1 MVIVLLDI
9 YIKWTA
15 AGVVVSAFTDAVSY
29 HFPTKSWI
37 FNFNSIAGHTG
48 ANNTGDI
55 SNMITDI
62 NGDLLYYRFQS
73 DTQTYN
79 GMKKWNN
86 ASLVTGEFKRYTF
99 TTKDFTFGDIANR
112 KKIYKIYVTYK
123 TTDGSD
129 SKILV
134 YAGTNGG
141 SQAAAF
147 SASASKFAGT
157 STACYSAS
165 NGLLDTGGDWKI
177 AELRFTT
184 SSTFNNI
191 YSFQLQFL
199 GSTTT
204 DSGFEINDISF
215 VFKTKRVK

>member
-1 MVIVLLDI
+1 MF
-9 YIKWTA
+9 
-15 AGVVVSAFTDAVSY
+15 S
-29 HFPTKSWI
+29 
-37 FNFNSIAGHTG
+37 FNSLAGHTA
-48 ANNTGDI
+48 ANDTGEI
-55 SNMITDI
+55 SNMITDV

-73 DTQTYN
+73 NTQTYN
-79 GMKKWNN
+79 AIKKWDNT
-86 ASLVTGEFKRYTF
+86 SLVTGSFKKYTF
-99 TTKDFTFGDIANR
+99 TTKDFTFGDIINR

-123 TTDGSD
+123 TTDGSN

-141 SQAAAF
+141 SQAVAF

-177 AELRFTT
+177 AELKFTT
-184 SSTFNNI
+184 PSTFNNI

-204 DSGFEINDISF
+204 DSGFEINDISI
-215 VFKTKRVK
+215 VYRTKRTK